1 MANTHIEKQNF
12 TVKLQDF
19 RVPNHHFPSR
29 MLINSSAIYISHL
42 SRAGHVD
49 DIPIST
55 WRGETNS
62 SHEMLKNEVMMA
74 NECLA
79 WDPGASNPGWFA
91 STKPKIDSSST
102 KKSVS
107 PRIIG
112 PQKYFNKLDLT
123 FGAIFSGC
131 FWDVFRK
138 TFLIFNP
145 KRCFVFFLKGAPLTL
160 KNHA

>member
-12 TVKLQDF
+12 TVKLQIF

-42 SRAGHVD
+42 SPAGHVD

-62 SHEMLKNEVMMA
+62 SHEMLNNEVMMA
-74 NECLA
+74 NEGLA
-79 WDPGASNPGWFA
+79 WDPGTSNPGWFA

-112 PQKYFNKLDLT
+112 HKNTLTNLTWLLGQFFLDV
-123 FGAIFSGC
+123 FG
-131 FWDVFRK
+131 DVFRK

-145 KRCFVFFLKGAPLTL
+145 KRCFFWKALHWP
-160 KNHA
+160 